1 MAFSIDL
8 REFFYH
14 NLSFLE
20 TQMNIYRSDDI
31 GSLFVIQMVFG
42 LIWIVQIFLICVLL
56 VPLLYLISIYQVQ
69 MYYCKILKVLNLSTF
84 RSVTIKKKVNG
95 RKEIVQY
102 HRWKQMVSQKTFLIF
117 NISHYCSCVASWI
130 L

>member
-1 MAFSIDL
+1 MAFNINL
-8 REFFYH
+8 REFFHY

-42 LIWIVQIFLICVLL
+42 LLWVVQIFLICVLL
-56 VPLLYLISIYQVQ
+56 VPLLYLFSIYQVQ
-69 MYYCKILKVLNLSTF
+69 MYYCKILKMLNLSTF
-84 RSVTIKKKVNG
+84 RSVTIKKKVDG

-102 HRWKQMVSQKTFLIF
+102 HR
-117 NISHYCSCVASWI
+117 
-130 L
+130 